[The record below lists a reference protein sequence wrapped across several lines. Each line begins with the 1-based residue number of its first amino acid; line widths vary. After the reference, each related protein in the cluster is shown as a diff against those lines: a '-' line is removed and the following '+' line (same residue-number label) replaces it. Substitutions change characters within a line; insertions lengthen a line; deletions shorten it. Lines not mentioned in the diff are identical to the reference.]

1 MEENTK
7 SHPISKEQVWEAYRK
22 VRQHGKAA
30 GVDGVT
36 LVAYETDKSNQLYK
50 VWNRM
55 SSGTYHPPAVRR
67 VEIPKADGK
76 KRKLG
81 IPTVNDRVAQTVVKE
96 YLEPMLEPHF
106 HENSFGYR
114 PGRGSHQA
122 VQQTREQSRKQDWVL
137 DVDIEGF
144 FDNLPHELL
153 MKALRKH
160 TTVKWVL
167 MYVERW
173 LKAPIEHAE
182 GRMEFPEKGSPQGG
196 VISPLLSN
204 LFLHY
209 AFDQWMKLH
218 YGEIVFERYADDI
231 IVHCSSQQEAEKLL
245 EQIRERLL
253 CCGLK
258 LHLEKTKIVY
268 CKDSN
273 RKSKFEKVSFDFLGF
288 TFKPRKAQN
297 KKTGKRFTS
306 FSPGL
311 STRSGKKITET
322 IRTMHLHRRKD
333 CELEALSTHLVDRL
347 RGWLNYFGR
356 VNKWSLRK
364 VMKGLNDRLVRWVSK
379 RYKRFKGSMKR
390 AGRWLKEVSQSY
402 PNLFLHWAHGFTP

>member
-7 SHPISKEQVWEAYRK
+7 SHPISKEEVWEAYQR

-30 GVDGVT
+30 GVDEVT
-36 LVAYETDKSNQLYK
+36 LGSYEADKSNQLYK

-55 SSGTYHPPAVRR
+55 ASGTYHPPAVRR
-67 VEIPKADGK
+67 VEIPKVDGK

-81 IPTVNDRVAQTVVKE
+81 IPTVNDRVAQTVVKNH
-96 YLEPMLEPHF
+96 LGPQLEPHF
-106 HENSFGYR
+106 HDNSFGYR
-114 PGRGSHQA
+114 PSRGAHQA
-122 VQQTREQSRKQDWVL
+122 VQQAREQSRKQDWVL

-144 FDNLPHELL
+144 FDNLPHDLL
-153 MKALRKH
+153 MKVLRKH
-160 TTVKWVL
+160 TTEKWVL
-167 MYVERW
+167 LYVERW
-173 LKAPIEHAE
+173 LKAPIEYAD
-182 GRMEFPEKGSPQGG
+182 GRLEYPEKGSPQGG

-258 LHLEKTKIVY
+258 LHPEKTKIVY

-306 FSPGL
+306 FGPGL

-322 IRTMHLHRRKD
+322 IRTMHLHRRMD
-333 CELEALSTHLVDRL
+333 CELETLATHLVARL